1 MMRIQWIIVAAKTKT
16 MIRIQPVNASVEP
29 LLSAADVDGG
39 SLGREVFIRCHHDL
53 LQLTTDLLLPVE
65 HASL

>member
-39 SLGREVFIRCHHDL
+39 SLGVKFL
-53 LQLTTDLLLPVE
+53 
-65 HASL
+65 